1 MVRTRGVCRLLSGP
15 VVAAV
20 AILVLGSGCASLK
33 HWQGKDEVAKFG
45 EGVPSAP
52 LPMSVTGADKNAVVQ
67 ASATMPMDNPV
78 SGPSLSK
85 QMNNPA
91 SPSTFAKMTGMAA
104 KPEKKIAAAEIV
116 VLWRNKIDFL
126 PDPTRNGAM
135 GAGLAGQLFLFG
147 PGMQS
152 APAEGKLTVALYD
165 ETPRQPGQPQNQ
177 PEVWEFS
184 KETLRGLRTP
194 DERFGM
200 CYALFLP
207 WPAYRPD
214 VSRIR
219 IAARFEPE
227 KGDTLYPPETRITI
241 DTSGPGNA
249 GSWAS
254 QPFVPNA
261 QPQPMSGPNLL
272 GGPPPASGPGFGV
285 MTPPPAPPTAPL
297 GTLPLA
303 PVSYGSLAPTNPVP
317 AQPQV
322 DTSNLPPLAI
332 TIPRRQ

>member
-1 MVRTRGVCRLLSGP
+1 MKGWK
-15 VVAAV
+15 A
-20 AILVLGSGCASLK
+20 
-33 HWQGKDEVAKFG
+33 KDEFTKIG
-45 EGVPSAP
+45 DGVPSAALSP
-52 LPMSVTGADKNAVVQ
+52 TVTGADRNMVVQ
-67 ASATMPMDNPV
+67 ASATMPV
-78 SGPSLSK
+78 
-85 QMNNPA
+85 NNPTA
-91 SPSTFAKMTGMAA
+91 PSSFAKMTGTAP
-104 KPEKKIAAAEIV
+104 KPVKQVAAAEIV

-152 APAEGKLTVALYD
+152 APAEGKLTVSLFD

-214 VSRIR
+214 VSRVR

-227 KGDTLYPPETRITI
+227 TGDKLFPPESRITL
-241 DTSGPGNA
+241 DTSGPNNA
-249 GSWAS
+249 GSWAN
-254 QPFVPNA
+254 QPFVPGA
-261 QPQPMSGPNLL
+261 QQPAGSPNLL

-285 MTPPPAPPTAPL
+285 MGPTSAPM
-297 GTLPLA
+297 GTLQ
-303 PVSYGSLAPTNPVP
+303 PVSPNYGSLAPANPGVGGV
-317 AQPQV
+317 AQPV
-322 DTSNLPPLAI
+322 DVSSLPPLAI
-332 TIPRRQ
+332 TVPRREK